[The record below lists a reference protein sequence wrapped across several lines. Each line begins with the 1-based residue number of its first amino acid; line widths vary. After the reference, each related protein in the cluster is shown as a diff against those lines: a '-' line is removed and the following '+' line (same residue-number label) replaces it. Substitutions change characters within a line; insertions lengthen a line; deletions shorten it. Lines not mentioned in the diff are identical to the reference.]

1 MSHKTEELIRRIA
14 KRQRWRADDARV
26 VVEAWLRSG
35 ELLSE
40 FAGRHGLRGE
50 RISRWA
56 SRIQN
61 RERNGVSFHQVRV
74 VEAPDRSHPDEK
86 IEVLLTDGRSV
97 RVPHGFAPEEL
108 QKVLLVYGSFFPAV
122 MRVFLVKSASP
133 KVRLY

>member
-1 MSHKTEELIRRIA
+1 MANKTDERILRIG
-14 KRQRWRADDARV
+14 KRQRWHADDARV

-35 ELLSE
+35 EPVSE

-61 RERNGVSFHQVRV
+61 RKRNGVRFHHVRV
-74 VEAPDRSHPDEK
+74 VDTPDRSHADEK
-86 IEVLLTDGRSV
+86 IEVMLPDGRCV

-108 QKVLLVYGSFFPAV
+108 QKVL
-122 MRVFLVKSASP
+122 RVLEQEA
-133 KVRLY
+133 